1 MSIKQNGGVF
11 GRNPTFN
18 DVTIE
23 GQLTFDG
30 DIDINSDLKV
40 DGTIE
45 ADKLIMEGSGSL
57 LELYRSGA
65 NANFGAIELNDTTNT
80 GTNAKIGWNA
90 NTLRLEGTS
99 TIDLVTNNTSALA
112 ISSTNVVSFKSTGGT
127 TEMFFNGANL
137 VMANGRG
144 IDFSATAGTGTS
156 ELFDDYEEGAFVC
169 TINGAVEPATLI
181 TSTGYYTKIGRDVF
195 FQVSFESVDTTGYSG
210 TLSFSGLPF
219 VSASTFGRSITNI
232 IQYSGA
238 TYTGSPVGE
247 ISSNSSIVNAKTDV
261 SGAPWGVMSHN
272 AGSGRFFLDNWII

>member
-1 MSIKQNGGVF
+1 MSIKQLGGVF

-40 DGTIE
+40 DGNLEVTGNTST
-45 ADKLIMEGSGSL
+45 DKIT
-57 LELYRSGA
+57 A
-65 NANFGAIELNDTTNT
+65 T
-80 GTNAKIGWNA
+80 GTYQNPLAVFNSTSGYSRIVFQENGNAKQYLQ
-90 NTLRLEGTS
+90 TLNGADGLKLMNG
-99 TIDLVTNNTSALA
+99 D
-112 ISSTNVVSFKSTGGT
+112 GT
-127 TEMFFNGANL
+127 TE
-137 VMANGRG
+137 VMRSQSNNISIANGNLIIGTSGKG

-156 ELFDDYEEGAFVC
+156 ELLDDYEEGAFVC

-210 TLSFSGLPF
+210 ALSFSGLPF

-247 ISSNSSIVNAKTDV
+247 ISSNSSIVNARTDV

-272 AGSGRFFLDNWII
+272 AGSGRFFWITGSYKT

>member
-1 MSIKQNGGVF
+1 MTIKQLGGVF

-18 DVTIE
+18 DAEVEGDLIVDGSIGIGTDSPGAEIEIRSLSPEVRFVDNAGPESTGKITYLDGRLVIQSDDTDQIGSSTIE
-23 GQLTFDG
+23 FQVDNAEAARFNSSGNLAFPSGQ
-30 DIDINSDLKV
+30 
-40 DGTIE
+40 
-45 ADKLIMEGSGSL
+45 
-57 LELYRSGA
+57 
-65 NANFGAIELNDTTNT
+65 
-80 GTNAKIGWNA
+80 
-90 NTLRLEGTS
+90 
-99 TIDLVTNNTSALA
+99 
-112 ISSTNVVSFKSTGGT
+112 
-127 TEMFFNGANL
+127 
-137 VMANGRG
+137 G

-156 ELFDDYEEGAFVC
+156 ELLDDYEEGAFVC

-247 ISSNSSIVNAKTDV
+247 ISSNSSIVNARTDV

-272 AGSGRFFLDNWII
+272 AGSGRFFWITGSYKT

>member
-1 MSIKQNGGVF
+1 MSIKQSGGVF

-40 DGTIE
+40 DGDLDVTGKINTDTYLSVTAGSPNIRLIE
-45 ADKLIMEGSGSL
+45 S
-57 LELYRSGA
+57 
-65 NANFGAIELNDTTNT
+65 DTTDENYRIR
-80 GTNAKIGWNA
+80 GQSGQLIFEKITDA
-90 NTLRLEGTS
+90 ASVVAESFR
-99 TIDLVTNNTSALA
+99 IDASNDIK
-112 ISSTNVVSFKSTGGT
+112 ISSG
-127 TEMFFNGANL
+127 NL
-137 VMANGRG
+137 VIATSGKG
-144 IDFSATAGTGTS
+144 IDFSATSGTGTS

-247 ISSNSSIVNAKTDV
+247 ISSNSSIVNARTDV

-272 AGSGRFFLDNWII
+272 AGSGRFFWITGSYKT

>member
-1 MSIKQNGGVF
+1 MTIKQLGGVF

-23 GQLTFDG
+23 GQLTFEGNIDIDSDITWEDNKKALFGNDG
-30 DIDINSDLKV
+30 DLQIYHDGSHSYVSDQ
-40 DGTIE
+40 GTGNLRLLAENFQVKNAADTE
-45 ADKLIMEGSGSL
+45 AMIVAVPNAGVSLYYNNLAKLTTASSGVSFNGNVIMQTSGS
-57 LELYRSGA
+57 
-65 NANFGAIELNDTTNT
+65 
-80 GTNAKIGWNA
+80 
-90 NTLRLEGTS
+90 
-99 TIDLVTNNTSALA
+99 
-112 ISSTNVVSFKSTGGT
+112 
-127 TEMFFNGANL
+127 
-137 VMANGRG
+137 G

-247 ISSNSSIVNAKTDV
+247 ISSNSSIVNARTDV

-272 AGSGRFFLDNWII
+272 AGSGRFFWITGSYKT

>member
-18 DVTIE
+18 DVTID
-23 GQLTFDG
+23 GTLTFDG
-30 DIDINSDLKV
+30 DIDINSDLKI
-40 DGTIE
+40 DGDLEVTGTS
-45 ADKLIMEGSGSL
+45 KLTGNVGIGIAPTAFGLSVEKDNGSGYVSTF
-57 LELYRSGA
+57 RS
-65 NANFGAIELNDTTNT
+65 NNSSPYL
-80 GTNAKIGWNA
+80 
-90 NTLRLEGTS
+90 
-99 TIDLVTNNTSALA
+99 TIQT
-112 ISSTNVVSFKSTGGT
+112 TGGKT
-127 TEMFFNGANL
+127 QLQGINAGFTDVDAIGLQPSGGNINVGAGNF
-137 VMANGRG
+137 VMTSGYG

-247 ISSNSSIVNAKTDV
+247 ISSNSSIVNARTDV

-272 AGSGRFFLDNWII
+272 AGSGRFFWITGSYKT